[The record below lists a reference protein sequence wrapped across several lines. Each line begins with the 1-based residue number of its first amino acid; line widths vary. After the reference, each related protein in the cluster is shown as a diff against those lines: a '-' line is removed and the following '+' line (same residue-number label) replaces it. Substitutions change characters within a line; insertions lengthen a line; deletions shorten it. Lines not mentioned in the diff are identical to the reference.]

1 MNEHKLGIDDI
12 ANNDYLDK
20 EGELNF
26 REYIRYTDNME
37 PVDDIYCT
45 KVINGNIVRLTL
57 TEIIEE
63 AKNNQALA
71 DLVFKVTSKM
81 KSNVNMRSNP
91 FKNRSDDSLTGS
103 DDGYVMKSIRD
114 MSFYGREKKEDE
126 GLLY

>member
-1 MNEHKLGIDDI
+1 
-12 ANNDYLDK
+12 
-20 EGELNF
+20 
-26 REYIRYTDNME
+26 ME

-103 DDGYVMKSIRD
+103 DDGYVMKSVRD